1 MTASTSTPAA
11 SPAKAFACSRSH
23 GDVGAGGG
31 DQLGLLLQPEED
43 PVRSA
48 LTVYV
53 LGRKATPNRALAC
66 FVRVA
71 VAGVLRHRAV
81 APVPFDRGAVKIGEG
96 VAPAA
101 KLRACTN
108 AQGGEADRWC

>member
-53 LGRKATPNRALAC
+53 LGRKAAPNRALAC
-66 FVRVA
+66 FVRIA

-81 APVPFDRGAVKIGEG
+81 APVPFDRGTVEVGEV
-96 VAPAA
+96 VAAA
-101 KLRACTN
+101 AEFCAGTY
-108 AQGGEADRWC
+108 A